1 MEGKSCGRCSDSSKV
16 PCYERRLR
24 RRDRESGE
32 EQFLAF
38 PVESRN
44 TGLHEF
50 EVEALSRWWPRT
62 VRWQLIIWLMLLEA
76 LSVGLFAVILVRIQ
90 GFEVHR
96 HALERLGH
104 QATSVALQAEE
115 AYRQQRPD
123 LVLPSL
129 KMMGAAPS
137 VARAKIS
144 DTEGNV
150 LFVSDGE
157 AFQHPLEAEEKA
169 QIRLI
174 PDRQPRVF
182 EFADHRW
189 EGVKAIYNGG
199 KLYGYAWVETDRSW
213 DNEQLDTVLRSSLS
227 FGLIWI
233 GASGLLVLLMSRSI
247 SRPLSVLQGGTRAL
261 MEGGA
266 SSAKFPLPVFVENE
280 FGDLIQ
286 AFNRMVAVLEEQRSG
301 LNDTLSLLDS
311 MLANAPIGLV
321 FFDRQC
327 RIVRVNEVFA
337 EMTRIPLSRHLG
349 HTPSEMLPE
358 KLAQRIEEAVRHVI
372 SSGSTVH
379 DLELAEQGGD
389 RGELWTWLVTAYPVR
404 PAGAEV
410 RWVGVIVMD
419 VSERKRSEDALRR
432 TEKLA
437 ATGRLAASIAHEI
450 NNPLEA
456 ITNLLYLLRRFC
468 RLDDSAMNYVSIAE
482 REVRRMSEIT
492 QQTLRFYRQSTIP
505 ARATMAE
512 LLDSVLD
519 MYGPRLATMNIAVER
534 KYDPRLDLYCFA
546 GEVRQVISNLV
557 SNSMD
562 ATAGGGR
569 LIVCARRSRDWV
581 HTQREGVRITIA
593 DTGAGMNPE
602 ARRRLFE
609 AFFTTKG
616 ATGTGLGLWVSHE
629 IILKHHG
636 IIHLRSQTASADR
649 SSGTVFQIFFPDNE
663 ELLQAV
669 AIEMQTTAV

>member
-1 MEGKSCGRCSDSSKV
+1 M
-16 PCYERRLR
+16 
-24 RRDRESGE
+24 
-32 EQFLAF
+32 
-38 PVESRN
+38 
-44 TGLHEF
+44 
-50 EVEALSRWWPRT
+50 SRWWPRT
-62 VRWQLIIWLMLLEA
+62 VRWQLITWLMLLEA
-76 LSVGLFAVILVRIQ
+76 LSVGLFATILVKVE
-90 GFEVHR
+90 GDEVR
-96 HALERLGH
+96 QRALERLAH
-104 QATSVALQAEE
+104 QATSVSLQAAE
-115 AYRQQRPD
+115 AYRQQKLE

-129 KMMGAAPS
+129 RMMGAAPS
-137 VARAKIS
+137 VARAKIT
-144 DTEGNV
+144 DAAGNM

-157 AFQHPLEAEEKA
+157 PLQYPLQAAERA
-169 QIRLI
+169 QIQLI
-174 PDRQPRVF
+174 PNHEPRVF

-189 EGVKAIYNGG
+189 EGVKAIYDGAN
-199 KLYGYAWVETDRSW
+199 LRGYAWVETDRSW
-213 DNEQLDTVLRSSLS
+213 DNEQLNTVLRSSIS

-247 SRPLSVLQGGTRAL
+247 SRPLSILQGGTRAL

-266 SSAKFPLPVFVENE
+266 SIANFPLPVTVENE

-286 AFNRMVAVLEEQRSG
+286 AFNRMVAVLEEQRLG

-337 EMTRIPLSRHLG
+337 EMTGIPLSRQLG
-349 HTPSEMLPE
+349 RALPE
-358 KLAQRIEEAVRHVI
+358 LLPQRMAQRMQDAVRHVI
-372 SSGSTVH
+372 ESASPVH
-379 DLELAEQGGD
+379 DLELEGLTD
-389 RGELWTWLVTAYPVR
+389 HRGPWTWLVTAYPVR
-404 PAGAEV
+404 PAGGEV

-419 VSERKRSEDALRR
+419 VSERKRSEEALRR

-468 RLDDSAMNYVSIAE
+468 RLDDTAMNYVSIAE

-492 QQTLRFYRQSTIP
+492 QQTLRFYRQSTLP
-505 ARATMAE
+505 ARATMEE

-519 MYGPRLATMNIAVER
+519 MYGARLTTMNILVER
-534 KYDPRLDLYCFA
+534 RYDAGLDLYCFA
-546 GEVRQVISNLV
+546 GEVRQVVSNLV
-557 SNSMD
+557 SNAMD

-581 HTQREGVRITIA
+581 HPQRAGVRITIA
-593 DTGAGMNPE
+593 DTGSGMSPE
-602 ARRRLFE
+602 VRQRLFE

-636 IIHLRSQTASADR
+636 IIHLRSRTASADHL
-649 SSGTVFQIFFPDNE
+649 SGTAFQIFFPDNE
-663 ELLQAV
+663 ELTGVPV
-669 AIEMQTTAV
+669 ADERAAAEA